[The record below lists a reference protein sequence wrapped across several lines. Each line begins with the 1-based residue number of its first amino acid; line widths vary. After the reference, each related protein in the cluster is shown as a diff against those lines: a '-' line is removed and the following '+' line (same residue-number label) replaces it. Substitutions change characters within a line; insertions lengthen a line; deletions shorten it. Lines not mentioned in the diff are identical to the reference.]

1 MKKLRLEFGYS
12 QQEVAKQLCISRTAV
27 GKYEL
32 GIAYPDIEK
41 LKMLANIYSCSFDY
55 LLGQTDRISNVSPQE
70 LQLIDHV
77 LTTFVPDYS
86 TKDLATISEDEFK
99 LLLDKITS
107 SHIAYT
113 LHNRLA
119 KEANN
124 DLA

>member
-1 MKKLRLEFGYS
+1 MTKVISSIK
-12 QQEVAKQLCISRTAV
+12 EV
-27 GKYEL
+27 E
-32 GIAYPDIEK
+32 
-41 LKMLANIYSCSFDY
+41 
-55 LLGQTDRISNVSPQE
+55 GQWPFSLE
-70 LQLIDHV
+70 LQLIDHI
-77 LTTFVPDYS
+77 LTAFAPDYS

-124 DLA
+124 DLT